1 MSSRNNNRYDRSS
14 SMNELA
20 GGGAEN
26 NPFAFDND
34 SGDDLVDGES
44 YHSSVFDS
52 YGGRAAVESGQ
63 ADSRHVRTTSVV
75 SGTPQIHFDP
85 IPGAQAQA
93 QTQIVAGS
101 RPEIPSHGS
110 RNHSSTSLRLDR
122 LEPPRNARLSS
133 SPKHQAVSHMRD
145 SSYSNIAYDP
155 FNSAFDDDDD
165 EDDDEDAAVSSNVD
179 HSNGHPYSES
189 SQDLESHYLPK
200 GGNQVHVSVYENP
213 DESLT
218 NNFVQSPMRNT
229 SLAFPEQGPN
239 YDYSPSDSFQNLNY
253 YSNFQQQQ
261 HQPLFMNDGSGFSDD
276 QSETSPVFQSF
287 ERDPDEPEL
296 DNNHL
301 FQNNEE
307 DQQQGLEHSNF
318 ADKGDN
324 KVELIDGKYYS
335 FDYPVPTQL
344 SHRIPFKG
352 AKQLTEFTHLRYH
365 AITTD
370 PKEFSDDNPLGKD
383 YIENYPLRQKLY
395 SVQRDTELMI
405 VCTMYNEDEIL
416 LGRTLKGVFKNIKT
430 MYNLKEDESIH
441 PFGKNT
447 WKKIVVVI
455 VSDGKNKINEKSKAL
470 LTLLGVFQEGI
481 MQESV
486 NDEKVNAHLF
496 EYTTTFGIGKFDY
509 NRANHSFTVPL
520 VTEQTVPVQLMFLLK
535 EENKQ
540 KINSHRWA
548 LNFLCP
554 NLNPKVVVLLDVGTE
569 PGPDSIYKLWKA
581 FKNPKIGGA
590 CGEIRAMLGNHASPN
605 DESSIWK
612 KMGRFIYFQLSDFT
626 KCVIN
631 PLVAAQNFEYKMSNI
646 LDKPMES
653 AFGFVSVLPGAFS
666 AYRYEALQGEPL
678 RAYFHGEDMKS
689 NTKKPAGVLESN
701 MYLAEDRILCFEL
714 VAKSGKSYL
723 LQYVHNSYA
732 VTDVPSHIS
741 EFVNQRRRWLNG
753 SFFAALYSILHF
765 YRILVSK
772 HSFGRKIAL
781 VIEIIYQTVNI
792 LLSWFALSI
801 YFLVFRILAL
811 DLSDT
816 FVGEKTGDILAIVF
830 LWVYIAAIVLTFII
844 SFGNKPNDAKYF
856 YLLAFALFAVIVI
869 YMTFSV
875 VCLTIQSIKSIKADI
890 GEYSRFTL
898 SIGLKYLRD
907 EKFRDLTI
915 SLASTYVLYL
925 IGSLIFF
932 DVFHLFA
939 CTVQYILLSPAY
951 INVLGIFAFCNIN
964 DISWGTKGAL
974 GDESK
979 FPKKKANTNDEEE
992 KNVLLLSDNLENPDV
1007 LYKKAQRFLEG
1018 TTGEGGDEGGAESE
1032 KKQMQQEQDQI
1043 QENIRTSE
1051 KNYALGRT
1059 YTVLLWL
1066 ISNFILLVVIL
1077 RTGGLEDYSNYVNGQ
1092 STPAATTSTTKSFLV
1107 KRSYWNDMNVAN
1119 YFMTAI
1125 LWIVAGLA
1133 LFRLGGCI
1141 YYRVSFFVSER
1152 VHHRSAVLRE

>member
-1 MSSRNNNRYDRSS
+1 MSNGSRRGN
-14 SMNELA
+14 
-20 GGGAEN
+20 GGEAEN

-34 SGDDLVDGES
+34 SGDDLDQGS
-44 YHSSVFDS
+44 YHSSVFDGHQ
-52 YGGRAAVESGQ
+52 GGTGNSQ
-63 ADSRHVRTTSVV
+63 RHNHTTSVV
-75 SGTPQIHFDP
+75 SGTPQIHFDRIEHASGTHP
-85 IPGAQAQA
+85 
-93 QTQIVAGS
+93 V
-101 RPEIPSHGS
+101 ELPSNNG
-110 RNHSSTSLRLDR
+110 RDDSTSSLRLDR
-122 LEPPRNARLSS
+122 LEPPKNARLSS
-133 SPKHQAVSHMRD
+133 SPKRQSVAHMRD
-145 SSYSNIAYDP
+145 SSYSNIVYDP

-165 EDDDEDAAVSSNVD
+165 DDDDNDNDNDTTAT
-179 HSNGHPYSES
+179 GHHLYSES
-189 SQDLESHYLPK
+189 SHDLESKYLPK
-200 GGNQVHVSVYENP
+200 GANGVTVDVYENSN
-213 DESLT
+213 ESST
-218 NNFVQSPMRNT
+218 NNLVNTPMRNT
-229 SLAFPEQGPN
+229 TLAFPNQSPG
-239 YDYSPSDSFQNLNY
+239 YDYSPSDSFQNLGY
-253 YSNFQQQQ
+253 YTNLHQQQQ
-261 HQPLFMNDGSGFSDD
+261 QPLFVNTNGGFPDEH
-276 QSETSPVFQSF
+276 SESSPVFQSF

-296 DNNHL
+296 DNNQL
-301 FQNNEE
+301 FENSEENLQN
-307 DQQQGLEHSNF
+307 GLERSNF

-344 SHRIPFKG
+344 SNKIPFAG
-352 AKQLTEFTHLRYH
+352 ARQMTEFTHLRYH
-365 AITTD
+365 AITAD
-370 PKEFSDDNPLGKD
+370 PKEYTDDNPMGRE
-383 YIENYPLRQKLY
+383 YIENYPFRHNVY
-395 SVQRDTELMI
+395 SVQRETELMI
-405 VCTMYNEDEIL
+405 VCTMYNEDELL

-430 MYNLKEDESIH
+430 MYNLNEDESIH
-441 PFGKNT
+441 PFGKNS

-455 VSDGKNKINEKSKAL
+455 VSDGKNKINERSKAL

-486 NDEKVNAHLF
+486 NDKKVNAHLF

-581 FKNPKIGGA
+581 FKDPKIGGA

-612 KMGRFIYFQLSDFT
+612 KMGRLIYFKLSDFA
-626 KCVIN
+626 KCVMN

-646 LDKPMES
+646 LDKPTES
-653 AFGFVSVLPGAFS
+653 AFGFVTVLPGAFS

-714 VAKSGKSYL
+714 VAKSEKSYL
-723 LQYVHNSYA
+723 LQYVYNSYA
-732 VTDVPSHIS
+732 VTDVPSQIN
-741 EFVNQRRRWLNG
+741 EFINQRRRWLNG

-772 HSFGRKIAL
+772 HSFRRKIML

-856 YLLAFALFAVIVI
+856 YMLAFALFAVIVI
-869 YMTFSV
+869 YMTFCV
-875 VCLTIQSIKSIKADI
+875 VCLTIQSIETIKEDI
-890 GEYSRFTL
+890 GEYSTFTL

-907 EKFRDLTI
+907 EKFRDLTV
-915 SLASTYVLYL
+915 SLASTYVLYI

-939 CTVQYILLSPAY
+939 CTVQYLLLSPAY

-979 FPKKKANTNDEEE
+979 APKKQANTDNDEE
-992 KNVLLLSDNLENPDV
+992 KNVLLLSENLENPDV
-1007 LYKKAQRFLEG
+1007 LYKKAQQFLEG
-1018 TTGEGGDEGGAESE
+1018 TSEHGDGNEISE
-1032 KKQMQQEQDQI
+1032 KTLLQQEQDQI
-1043 QENIRTSE
+1043 KENIRTSE

-1066 ISNFILLVVIL
+1066 ISNFILLVIIL
-1077 RTGGLEDYSNYVNGQ
+1077 RTGGLEDYSDYINGQ
-1092 STPAATTSTTKSFLV
+1092 SSSTSTSSTSTTNSYLM
-1107 KRSYWNDMNVAN
+1107 KRNYWNNMNVAN

-1125 LWIVAGLA
+1125 LWIVAALA
-1133 LFRLGGCI
+1133 LVRLCGCV
-1141 YYRVSFFVSER
+1141 YYRISFFVSER